1 MRSVEFMTEQQPYEV
16 VERHPGFE
24 LRRYPAHVVA
34 EVSVRGSFQSAGSR
48 AFSALFGYITGRNRS
63 AGSIATTEP
72 AVQEVAGPQKFA
84 MTAPVVQ
91 TEISTGEHVIA
102 FVLPASMTAETAP
115 VPTDPQVRIREVPER
130 LAAATRYS
138 GRWAEAA
145 FRRHLTDLEAAT
157 TQVGL
162 VPVGVARFARFD
174 PPLTPWFL
182 RRNEVVQDVRR
193 PDDA

>member
-1 MRSVEFMTEQQPYEV
+1 MTEQQPYEV
-16 VERHPGFE
+16 VEKYPDFE

-34 EVSVRGSFQSAGSR
+34 EVDVSGPFESAGNR
-48 AFSALFGYITGRNRS
+48 AFQALFGYITGQNRS
-63 AGSIATTEP
+63 ASSIAMTAP
-72 AVQEVAGPQKFA
+72 VVQEAARPQKVA

-91 TEISTGEHVIA
+91 TETDTGEHVVA

-115 VPTDPQVRIREVPER
+115 VPTDPQVRIRAVPEC

-138 GRWAEAA
+138 GRWAETAY
-145 FRRHLTDLEAAT
+145 RQHLADLEAAT
-157 TQVGL
+157 TQAGF

-174 PPLTPWFL
+174 PPYKPWFL

-193 PDDA
+193 ANGA